1 MNSMRAVREVSQVAP
16 LPRTVAAVGKCRR
29 NPLAIPVVP
38 ACAAFFWGALSLTAF
53 GQAMVGLVGGITR
66 DSSSGKPVAEVQVTA
81 HNLNKGTDRATVSN
95 TDGSFTFTN
104 LEPGSYEFEA
114 TKDGF
119 RKSSA
124 RADVDHLRAARVEL
138 PLQLASDLSRTA
150 EKSNN
155 APLTEREREMLERI
169 ERLERR
175 IAALDAALISKDA
188 SGTQMIG
195 KTPTGN
201 VPSVESI
208 KLVAATTA
216 DAVPRPDPLAPSL
229 PQPGVGKAPETQP
242 LVASLNLAAAIPATA
257 PSSES
262 SQATSPVKTS
272 PPQQSSGKSGPVAKP
287 PTPVAPPEHRL
298 PDALQAPEAA
308 PSVDNQTPFA
318 FGDFSWL
325 NGSARTKDT
334 VLDTKFFTP
343 EVRFDTHYMTDFNQP
358 IDHTIVG
365 STESFRSGEVQIEQA
380 SIGGD
385 FHWENVRGRIL
396 FIEGLFATTTPRND
410 ASSATFSGIGNTG
423 GVGQWDL
430 QNAYK
435 YVSEAYGGYHFNVQ
449 HGLNVDAGI
458 FVSYI
463 GLFSYYNFDN
473 WTYQPSYVSS
483 NTPWFFNGVRMQ
495 WFPTN
500 KLKIEPWFIN
510 GWQSYAKFN
519 GHPGLGG
526 QLLWLPK
533 EWFKLVA
540 NQYGYGQD
548 NLGLPKTQRI
558 HTDDSIEV
566 RYYNNP
572 ESTGLSKMAFSLTG
586 DAGCQYGGGITCH
599 GGPNRSSFVG
609 WMLYDR
615 MWFHKDLFGLTLG
628 GGDMSNYGRYLTLL
642 PPIDGAWAAS
652 GTPYFTE
659 NPGQKAHMWDSTV
672 TLQYM
677 PRQYIT
683 WWAEVGYRHSD
694 VPYFAGRGGVTPPG
708 GNNGFPQYYTCS
720 SGATAG
726 TANLAAAEAAC
737 GGGLGSV
744 WFPDLRR
751 SEAKVSLGVMVK
763 F

>member
-1 MNSMRAVREVSQVAP
+1 MNSIRVVREVSRVAP
-16 LPRTVAAVGKCRR
+16 LPQRMAGAGKGRR

-38 ACAAFFWGALSLTAF
+38 VCAAFLWGALSLTAF
-53 GQAMVGLVGGITR
+53 SQPTAAVGGSIH
-66 DSSSGKPVAEVQVTA
+66 DSSSGKPVAEVQVIA
-81 HNLNKGTDRATVSN
+81 HNLNKRADRATVSN
-95 TDGSFTFTN
+95 RDGVYIFIN
-104 LEPGSYEFEA
+104 LEPGAYEFEA

-119 RKSSA
+119 QKSSA
-124 RADVDHLRAARVEL
+124 RAQIGDLEVATVDL
-138 PLQLASDLSRTA
+138 PLQLAIDSPGTA
-150 EKSNN
+150 EKPNEP
-155 APLTEREREMLERI
+155 PLTEREKEMLERI
-169 ERLERR
+169 DGLEQRLAAMQASISA
-175 IAALDAALISKDA
+175 IARAQQPEP
-188 SGTQMIG
+188 GQ
-195 KTPTGN
+195 
-201 VPSVESI
+201 
-208 KLVAATTA
+208 
-216 DAVPRPDPLAPSL
+216 LAPGP
-229 PQPGVGKAPETQP
+229 PQPGVGNILETRP
-242 LVASLNLAAAIPATA
+242 LVASLDPVAPMAGTA
-257 PSSES
+257 PSPGKSEAPAI
-262 SQATSPVKTS
+262 SQNPT
-272 PPQQSSGKSGPVAKP
+272 PQQSGGKSGPKATP
-287 PTPVAPPEHRL
+287 PTPVASQPRL
-298 PDALQAPEAA
+298 PEALAAPEPA
-308 PSVDNQTPFA
+308 PGPDNFTPFA
-318 FGDFSWL
+318 YGDFSWL

-343 EVRFDTHYMTDFNQP
+343 EIRFDTHYMADFNQP

-380 SIGGD
+380 SVGGD
-385 FHWENVRGRIL
+385 FHWQNVRGRIL
-396 FIEGLFATTTPRND
+396 FMEGLFATTTPRND
-410 ASSATFSGIGNTG
+410 ASSATYAGIGNTG

-483 NTPWFFNGVRMQ
+483 NTPWFFNGVRVQ

-510 GWQSYAKFN
+510 GWQSYAKYN

-526 QLLWLPK
+526 QILWMPK
-533 EWFKLVA
+533 EWLKIVA
-540 NQYGYGQD
+540 NQYGYGED

-572 ESTGLSKMAFSLTG
+572 ENRGISKMAFSLTG
-586 DAGCQYGGGITCH
+586 DAGCQYGGGITCT
-599 GGPNRSSFVG
+599 GGPNKSSFLG
-609 WMLYDR
+609 TMLYNR
-615 MWFHKDLFGLTLG
+615 MWFHKDLLAVTLG
-628 GGDMSNYGRYLTLL
+628 GGVMNNPGRYLTLL

-659 NPGQKAHMWDSTV
+659 NPGQKALMWDSTIN
-672 TLQYM
+672 LQYM

-694 VPYFAGRGGVTPPG
+694 IPYFAGRGGVTPPG

-720 SGATAG
+720 TGATSG
-726 TANLAAAEAAC
+726 TNNLAAAQAAC
-737 GGGLGSV
+737 GGGPSSV

>member
-1 MNSMRAVREVSQVAP
+1 MSSIRAVREVNQVVL
-16 LPRTVAAVGKCRR
+16 LPGTVAAAGKGRR
-29 NPLAIPVVP
+29 ISLALYVVP
-38 ACAAFFWGALSLTAF
+38 ACTAILCGAWPLPAF
-53 GQAMVGLVGGITR
+53 GQATAALVGGITR
-66 DSSSGKPVAEVQVTA
+66 DSSSGKPVAEVEVIA
-81 HNLNKGTDRATVSN
+81 HNLNKGTDRAAISN
-95 TDGSFTFTN
+95 ADGIFTFTN
-104 LEPGSYEFEA
+104 LETGPYEFA
-114 TKDGF
+114 AIKDGF
-119 RKSSA
+119 QKSAA
-124 RADVDHLRAARVEL
+124 RAEVDGLHAAKVEL
-138 PLQLASDLSRTA
+138 PMQFAVDLPRST

-155 APLTEREREMLERI
+155 APLTEREKEMLERI

-175 IAALDAALISKDA
+175 LAAMDALISRDV
-188 SGTQMIG
+188 SGTQLAG

-201 VPSVESI
+201 ES
-208 KLVAATTA
+208 
-216 DAVPRPDPLAPSL
+216 
-229 PQPGVGKAPETQP
+229 
-242 LVASLNLAAAIPATA
+242 LVASTKSGAGGFPTA
-257 PSSES
+257 
-262 SQATSPVKTS
+262 SPQTPQTPT
-272 PPQQSSGKSGPVAKP
+272 PPQPR
-287 PTPVAPPEHRL
+287 T
-298 PDALQAPEAA
+298 PDALQAPDAA
-308 PSVDNQTPFA
+308 PAADNQTPFA
-318 FGDFSWL
+318 YGDFSWL

-343 EVRFDTHYMTDFNQP
+343 EVRFDTHYMEDFNQP

-380 SIGGD
+380 SVGGD

-396 FIEGLFATTTPRND
+396 FMEGLFATTTPRND
-410 ASSATFSGIGNTG
+410 ASSATGSAPGNTG

-473 WTYQPSYVSS
+473 WAYQPSYVSS
-483 NTPWFFNGVRMQ
+483 NTPWFFNGVRVQ
-495 WFPTN
+495 WFPTK

-526 QLLWLPK
+526 QILWLPK
-533 EWFKLVA
+533 EWFKFVG

-548 NLGLPKTQRI
+548 NLGLPRTQRI

-572 ESTGLSKMAFSLTG
+572 ENLGLSKMAFSLTA
-586 DAGCQYGGGITCH
+586 DAGCQYGGGITCT
-599 GGPNRSSFVG
+599 GGPNRSSFIG

-628 GGDMSNYGRYLTLL
+628 VGDMSNYGRYLTLL

-708 GNNGFPQYYTCS
+708 GNNGLPQYYTCS

-726 TANLAAAEAAC
+726 TANLAAAQAAC
-737 GGGLGSV
+737 GGGAGSV

-751 SEAKVSLGVMVK
+751 SEAKMSFGVMVK